1 LSRFSHSSLASRGP
15 ARTCFDGKRMKFSF
29 FSVYSRSVGVE
40 KKKRTREGHSF
51 CSLSLVLSSAPTP
64 PSPAFP
70 SLTVSRGSFWTVE
83 RVPESQESAIAS
95 LLWGEVQSCF
105 YRSSSEQECCSLFS
119 FARREIPRRKKE
131 QLERERPVFELS
143 FSSRYARSR
152 VLRSPLSLWRLAE
165 RERAKGGRRE
175 RERERAVEGQ
185 RRCRRRRRHEGDGD
199 CSSVSSVRSPA
210 FGCSSLFTQQ
220 CVHTPI
226 STNTA
231 ER

>member
-1 LSRFSHSSLASRGP
+1 
-15 ARTCFDGKRMKFSF
+15 MKFSF
-29 FSVYSRSVGVE
+29 FSVYSRGRE
-40 KKKRTREGHSF
+40 KKEDARRAFVLFALSRSLFCPDAPIPCVPLSHREQRQLLDGR
-51 CSLSLVLSSAPTP
+51 AR
-64 PSPAFP
+64 A
-70 SLTVSRGSFWTVE
+70 
-83 RVPESQESAIAS
+83 RVPRIGHRFSA
-95 LLWGEVQSCF
+95 LGEVQSCF
-105 YRSSSEQECCSLFS
+105 YRSSSERECCSLFS

-220 CVHTPI
+220 CVHNLI